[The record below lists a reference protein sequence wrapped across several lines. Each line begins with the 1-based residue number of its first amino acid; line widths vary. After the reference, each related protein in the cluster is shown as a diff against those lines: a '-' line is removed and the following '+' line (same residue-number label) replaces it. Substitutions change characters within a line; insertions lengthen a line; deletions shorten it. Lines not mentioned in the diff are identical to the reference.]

1 MSYEKWSLGYW
12 TLKKYIQFAD
22 WLIYNKVIVNGL
34 EKIPKN
40 KPIIFSPNH
49 QNALSDP
56 MAILLNTKFQPVWLA
71 RADIFKNKTAAA
83 ILKFLKI
90 MPVYRM
96 RDGKENLSKNDVTFT
111 DSVKVLENNFAL
123 GLFPEAAH
131 SGKRQMLV
139 HKKAVPRIVF
149 MAEEKSN
156 QKLDIQIIPTGI
168 YYSHY
173 WKFNRDLIVNFG
185 NPIPGNEYTEAF
197 KQNESAAI
205 LLLRQRILDEMQ
217 ALVLE
222 IKSQK
227 YYSDFETIRE
237 IYGKHYLKRQN
248 LKYSTLNHFK
258 SDQKLV
264 KKLDELEENNQDETA
279 KLVRQLNEYVSK
291 IKKLK
296 IRNWLVEKPHQNLA
310 KIAFN
315 KLILILGL
323 PLFLFG
329 FIFNAIPF
337 FTIDTITRKKIK
349 DKGFWS
355 TFFLALGIILF
366 PIFYLIEFFAV
377 SWLIPGIWLKLAFL
391 VAMPLTGKVAFL
403 WYILFRKTLG
413 RVRFLL
419 LQLFSKKE
427 YHQLIKEKD
436 LLYKKLDELLP
447 IIPEQVH
454 KSHF

>member
-1 MSYEKWSLGYW
+1 MKYEEWSFGYW
-12 TLKKYIQFAD
+12 LLKKYVQFAD
-22 WLIYNKVIVNGL
+22 WLIYNKVIITGL
-34 EKIPKN
+34 ERIPKN

-96 RDGKENLSKNDVTFT
+96 RDGKENLAKNDETFT
-111 DSVKVLENNFAL
+111 NSVKVLENNFAL

-149 MAEEKSN
+149 MAKEKSN
-156 QKLDIQIIPTGI
+156 QNLDIQIIPTGI

-185 NPIPGNEYTEAF
+185 NPIPGNEYLEAF
-197 KQNESAAI
+197 QKNESAAT

-217 ALVLE
+217 LLVLE

-227 YYSDFETIRE
+227 YYNGFETIRE
-237 IYGKHYLKRQN
+237 IYGKYYLRKQ
-248 LKYSTLNHFK
+248 KQKFSTLNHFK
-258 SDQKLV
+258 SDQELV
-264 KKLDELEENNQDETA
+264 KKLDTLEEKIPEETE
-279 KLVRQLNEYVSK
+279 KLVQQVNEYAAK

-296 IRNWLVEKPHQNLA
+296 IRNWLIENPNLNLV
-310 KIAFN
+310 KIGLN

-391 VAMPLTGKVAFL
+391 IAMPLTGKVAFL
-403 WYILFRKTLG
+403 WYILFRKTVG
-413 RVRFLL
+413 RGRLL
-419 LQLFSKKE
+419 ILQLFNKKE
-427 YHQLIKEKD
+427 YFNLFKEKD
-436 LLYKKLDELLP
+436 LLYKKLDSLMS
-447 IIPEQVH
+447 V
-454 KSHF
+454 

>member
-22 WLIYNKVIVNGL
+22 WLIYNKVIITGL
-34 EKIPKN
+34 DKIPNN
-40 KPIIFSPNH
+40 KPIIFAPNH

-96 RDGKENLSKNDVTFT
+96 RDGKENLTKNDVTFT

-185 NPIPGNEYTEAF
+185 NPIPGNEYIEAF
-197 KQNESAAI
+197 KQNESAAT

-279 KLVRQLNEYVSK
+279 KLVRQINDYVSK

-296 IRNWLVEKPHQNLA
+296 IRNWLVEKPHQNLT

-366 PIFYLIEFFAV
+366 PIFYAIEFSAV
-377 SWLIPGIWLKLAFL
+377 SWIIPGVWLKLAFL
-391 VAMPLTGKVAFL
+391 VAMPITGKVTFL
-403 WYILFRKTLG
+403 WYILFRKTIG
-413 RVRFLL
+413 RVRLL
-419 LQLFSKKE
+419 ILKLFHRKE
-427 YHQLIKEKD
+427 FYNLFKEKD
-436 LLYKKLDELLP
+436 LLFRKLDEL
-447 IIPEQVH
+447 ITV
-454 KSHF
+454 